1 MELDKALK
9 QLNKHIKKI
18 PVIYHINKDKGVVV
32 AKLDIENGVAWL
44 NRLWNN
50 YVQVCLALKG
60 TPLKDNRDYP
70 KDEVALY
77 LKVMDDDRKAWKAR
91 GIAKCS
97 PEDVYNEK
105 TGKLIAKKKLQ
116 YKFYSLLH
124 RVFVKNYN
132 SLVNYLDANLQ
143 VIDYFTFKGLKN
155 AEDIFLI
162 GGGSEEEWQKIID
175 SAKGHLKHLNN

>member
-18 PVIYHINKDKGVVV
+18 PVIYYINKDKGVVV
-32 AKLDIENGVAWL
+32 AKLDTEQGSEWFTGLWGRYLQVGSVLNNNDGYCLEADVNLNFSAMDIEDREAW
-44 NRLWNN
+44 
-50 YVQVCLALKG
+50 Q
-60 TPLKDNRDYP
+60 
-70 KDEVALY
+70 
-77 LKVMDDDRKAWKAR
+77 AR

-97 PEDVYNEK
+97 PEDVYDEK

-116 YKFYSLLH
+116 DKFYRLLH
-124 RVFVKNYN
+124 RVFVKKYN
-132 SLVNYLDANLQ
+132 SLINYLNANFQ

-175 SAKGHLKHLNN
+175 SAKGPLKILE

>member
-1 MELDKALK
+1 MELEKALK

-18 PVIYHINKDKGVVV
+18 PVIYHINRDKGVVV
-32 AKLDIENGVAWL
+32 AKLGTEKGIDWL
-44 NRLWNN
+44 DRLWNN
-50 YVQVCLALKG
+50 YVQVCFALKD
-60 TPLKDNRDYP
+60 TPLKDNRGYP

-97 PEDVYNEK
+97 PEDVYDEK

-116 YKFYSLLH
+116 DKFYCLLH

-143 VIDYFTFKGLKN
+143 AIDYFTFKGLKN

-175 SAKGHLKHLNN
+175 SAKGPLKVLE